1 VVKPRTVITG
11 GSGQIGQIL
20 ARHFHAHAHDVIVLA
35 RHPDTMPWRTVL
47 WDPRSIG
54 TWSRELDGADL
65 VINLA
70 GRSVNCRYTP
80 ANRREIKE
88 SRVQSTRILGEAIAA
103 ATHPPTLWINASTAT
118 IYRHA
123 FDRAM
128 NEHTGELGGNEP
140 GAPSTWNFSI
150 DVARTWERAFFESS
164 TPDTRKVA
172 IRTAMVMSPD
182 RDGVFDTL
190 LRLVRFGLGGT
201 SGSGQQYV
209 SWVHDTDFVSAI
221 EFLVAHSELK
231 GVVNISSPEPLPNR
245 EFMRA
250 LRRAWGTWAG
260 LPASRWMLEIGAVFL
275 WTETELI
282 LKSRRVVPTR
292 LLEAGFE
299 FRFPAWAGA
308 ARDLV
313 SRWRESR

>member
-1 VVKPRTVITG
+1 MPKLRTVITG

-20 ARHFHAHAHDVIVLA
+20 ARHFHAYAHEVIVLS
-35 RHPDTMPWRTVL
+35 RHPDAMPWRTVL
-47 WDPRSIG
+47 WDARTIG
-54 TWSRELDGADL
+54 PWSRELDRADL

-88 SRVQSTRILGEAIAA
+88 SRVQSTLVLGEAIAR
-103 ATHPPTLWINASTAT
+103 ATHPPALWINASTAT

-128 NEHTGELGGNEP
+128 DEHTGELGGNEP

-150 DVARTWERAFFESS
+150 DVARSWEQAFFESS
-164 TPDTRKVA
+164 TPETRKVA
-172 IRTAMVMSPD
+172 IRSAMVMSPD
-182 RDGVFDTL
+182 GGGVFDTL
-190 LRLVRFGLGGT
+190 LMLVRFGLGGT
-201 SGSGQQYV
+201 SGSGRQYV
-209 SWVHDTDFVSAI
+209 SWLHDADFLSAI
-221 EFLVAHSELK
+221 EFLVARPELE

-250 LRRAWGTWAG
+250 LRRAWGTPIG
-260 LPASRWMLEIGAVFL
+260 LAASRWMLEIGAVFL
-275 WTETELI
+275 RTETELI
-282 LKSRRVVPTR
+282 LKSRRVVPAR

-299 FRFPAWAGA
+299 FRFPAWAEA
-308 ARDLV
+308 SRDLV
-313 SRWRESR
+313 SRWRERS